1 MTTSNQRRMF
11 TLEEFLQNKTW
22 NPTIVDG
29 ADGKKILCMRLQMKP
44 GTKLDQLKITLN
56 GFDLRIEVNNKAS
69 TDGGRYTSTLPSI
82 RVGLECEFRFVLD
95 EHSYRQVTLFPT
107 CEVEHLKT
115 ELKDDDFLHIQVPI
129 KL

>member
-1 MTTSNQRRMF
+1 MF

-29 ADGKKILCMRLQMKP
+29 ADGKKILYMRLQMKP
-44 GTKLDQLKITLN
+44 GTKLDQMKISLN

-69 TDGGRYTSTLPSI
+69 TDGGRYTSSLPLI
-82 RVGLECEFRFVLD
+82 HANLYCESLFVLD

-115 ELKDDDFLHIQVPI
+115 ELKDDDCLHIQVPI

>member
-1 MTTSNQRRMF
+1 MNNQQRKV

-29 ADGKKILCMRLQMKP
+29 ADGKKILCMCVQLKP
-44 GTKLDQLKITLN
+44 GTKLDQLKITLK

-69 TDGGRYTSTLPSI
+69 NDIERYTSPSPVP
-82 RVGLECEFRFVLD
+82 RVRLECELCFVLD

-107 CEVEHLKT
+107 CEVEHLKI
-115 ELKDDDFLHIQVPI
+115 ELKGDDFLHIQVPI